1 MDGWI
6 GGVRKGETEMRRSNL
21 RTKLLLIRVEY
32 LSVHQIATKSISDQ
46 MGKGL
51 YYSLTGNVCAW
62 LRLSVLASCFLKF
75 LKIFG

>member
-1 MDGWI
+1 MDGWR
-6 GGVRKGETEMRRSNL
+6 GGVRKRETGMRRSNL

-32 LSVHQIATKSISDQ
+32 LSVDQIATKSISGQ

-51 YYSLTGNVCAW
+51 YYSLTENVCAW
-62 LRLSVLASCFLKF
+62 FSLSVLASSFLKF